1 MPVSS
6 YQVSGMM
13 SSQQQ
18 MFANYAAYAGQIS
31 PEGPPGMMGYGAPLG
46 QQAPMGPGVASD
58 FGAFNAGPRAMAG
71 MHAAMP
77 AMMGAGILAGSFLPG
92 ALGRNIG
99 RLDPFQA
106 GLSGFGRASGL
117 TSGIKAGAGMG
128 EMFGGMAENLGR
140 IGAGGIGNIARAGMV
155 GIGGAAMAALPAFIG
170 MKAVEY
176 AGGQMVEGA
185 QFTNQVQRTL
195 GQNFR
200 FNNPLSQTGSG
211 FSREQGAEI
220 AGTIRQM
227 GNREIMSSPQEMLR
241 IMEQGIQGGLFR
253 PVQDA
258 KAFQAKFKEMVGA
271 LKEVAKTF
279 NTTLEGAMPFLQEGR
294 RMGFWTPSDVM
305 RMAASTRATA
315 ATTGMTVAQVQQMQ
329 EQGAGMAR
337 SVGAQG
343 GAGALGMQRTMDVV
357 GGGLRSGV
365 ISEQRMAELTG
376 GLQGSEA
383 VAALSGTLQAGT
395 TRFASS
401 RTARWL
407 LAATANKSMTGLDE
421 GKLGMLAS
429 GRLNIGQIRGMAEKG
444 VQGRGAEFVMGE
456 EEMRGDLLK
465 RGPEAQAGLIAGI
478 AGGRLHGDSAMDKL
492 VTRRLIQR
500 YFGGDARQADTM
512 AELARNMPQIMRENS
527 RRAEASADMQAR
539 QHSEMMEHSYE
550 GLKRKVTD
558 WTRKFVEEPLQQAG
572 ASFSQ
577 GIGDMWERAT
587 DAMWGRAPRGLRSM
601 GIDQSMAKAMSS
613 AALGNTGAMHRTFA
627 TSGEIQKTFGAGG
640 MTTDM
645 REKAVETMK
654 VQAGELARTM
664 KPETVGGLNKTLSG
678 VAALGGLGPAIAGAV
693 LGPGA
698 DSFTAGLGLGAD
710 SFTAGLGAG
719 GAFFGGR
726 STATGVQN
734 KLLDVFK
741 GPEGN
746 DFKEALTYFS
756 NGNIPKSE
764 GGIPGDTA
772 IGVAKL
778 AEMERKANERKD
790 FKSAALYKEMQD
802 PKHHKHLAE
811 MGDTQRQLNTADS
824 IETIRKRSDRALNS
838 IGRPNV
844 QGVMAQID
852 TISAKGGKTGLGLGK
867 IIKGLLTEVGADGKF
882 DSVEKYQ
889 DALKKLTQTA
899 EGADPQQLMDLIA
912 KTSGMS
918 GMSAITEALSG
929 AADVQGLSEAYAG
942 KGKGAGKQ
950 ADALSKISGKMGFGD
965 FMSKGDVTSLQAH
978 PHNAKQKAAQEKTEA
993 DLLSK
998 LKLMDPEQQQFFKEM
1013 IKDVKGGDKTALFG
1027 LAEKATAISA
1037 ARSHSDPAMDSLAK
1051 FKKDMGKDIIGKLG
1065 SSEGMHA
1072 ELQQHTVLLRELVGL
1087 GHGTDNTSTGNPQSK
1102 EFVGPPQPA
1111 GG

>member
-1 MPVSS
+1 
-6 YQVSGMM
+6 
-13 SSQQQ
+13 

-31 PEGPPGMMGYGAPLG
+31 PEGPPGMSGYGAPLG
-46 QQAPMGPGVASD
+46 QQAPMGPGVSSD
-58 FGAFNAGPRAMAG
+58 FGAFSAGPRAMAG

-140 IGAGGIGNIARAGMV
+140 IGAGGLGNIARAGMV

-176 AGGQMVEGA
+176 GGGQMVEGA
-185 QFTNQVQRTL
+185 QFTNQVQRSL

-200 FNNPLSQTGSG
+200 FSNPLSQTGSG

-227 GNREIMSSPQEMLR
+227 GNKEIMSSPQEMLR
-241 IMEQGIQGGLFR
+241 IMEQGVQGGLFR

-357 GGGLRSGV
+357 GGGVRSGV

-383 VAALSGTLQAGT
+383 IASLSGTLQAGT
-395 TRFASS
+395 TRFAAS

-429 GRLNIGQIRGMAEKG
+429 GRIGIGQIRGMAEKG

-465 RGPEAQAGLIAGI
+465 RGPEAQAGFVAGI
-478 AGGRLHGDSAMDKL
+478 AGNRLHGDSAMDKL

-500 YFGGDARQADTM
+500 YFGGDARQADAM

-527 RRAEASADMQAR
+527 RRTEASADMQAR
-539 QHSEMMEHSYE
+539 QHSEMMDHSYE

-558 WTRKFVEEPLQQAG
+558 WTKKFVEEPLQQAG

-627 TSGEIQKTFGAGG
+627 TSGEMRKAFGPGG
-640 MTTDM
+640 VTEGG

-654 VQAGELARTM
+654 EQANELAKSM
-664 KPETVGGLNKTLSG
+664 SPEAASGKNEALTGVSTL
-678 VAALGGLGPAIAGAV
+678 GA
-693 LGPGA
+693 PGA
-698 DSFTAGLGLGAD
+698 AFFG
-710 SFTAGLGAG
+710 AGLGASG
-719 GAFFGGR
+719 VVL
-726 STATGVQN
+726 SGVQN

-741 GPEGN
+741 GPEGS

-756 NGNIPKSE
+756 NGAIPKSE
-764 GGIPGDTA
+764 GGNPGDTA

-790 FKSAALYKEMQD
+790 FKSAALYREMQK
-802 PKHHKHLAE
+802 PEHHKHLAK

-824 IETIRKRSDRALNS
+824 IETIRKRSDRALES

-852 TISAKGGKTGLGLGK
+852 TISAKGGKEGLGLGK
-867 IIKGLLTEVGADGKF
+867 IIKGLLTEVGVDGKL
-882 DSVEKYQ
+882 DSIEKYQ

-929 AADVQGLSEAYAG
+929 AADVQGLKEAYTG
-942 KGKGAGKQ
+942 KGKGAGGQ
-950 ADALSKISGKMGFGD
+950 AAALSKISGKLGFGD
-965 FMSKGDVTSLQAH
+965 FMSKEQLTSLQGH
-978 PHNAKQKAAQEKTEA
+978 PHNEKQKAAQEKTEA

-1037 ARSHSDPAMDSLAK
+1037 ARSHSDPAMDSLAR
-1051 FKKDMGKDIIGKLG
+1051 FKKDVGKDIIGKLG

-1072 ELQQHTVLLRELVGL
+1072 ELTIHTGLLRQLVTASGNKPYVGAPSHDVEGDDKTL
-1087 GHGTDNTSTGNPQSK
+1087 TSH
-1102 EFVGPPQPA
+1102 V
-1111 GG
+1111 

>member
-1 MPVSS
+1 MPLSS
-6 YQVSGMM
+6 YQVSSMM
-13 SSQQQ
+13 SGQQQ

-46 QQAPMGPGVASD
+46 QQAPVGPPPTFDRGPFES
-58 FGAFNAGPRAMAG
+58 GPRIMAG

-77 AMMGAGILAGSFLPG
+77 AMMGAGVLAGSFIPG
-92 ALGRNIG
+92 VGRHIG
-99 RLDPFQA
+99 MLDPMQA
-106 GLSGFGRASGL
+106 ALSGFGRASGM
-117 TSGIKAGAGMG
+117 TGGIKAGAGLG

-140 IGAGGIGNIARAGMV
+140 IGAGGMGNIARAGMMGV
-155 GIGGAAMAALPAFIG
+155 GGAALAFLPPFIG
-170 MKAVEY
+170 MKAAEY
-176 AGGQMVEGA
+176 MGGQMVEGA
-185 QFTNQVQRTL
+185 QFTSQVQRTL

-200 FNNPLSQTGSG
+200 FNNPLSQTGYG

-220 AGTIRQM
+220 AGTVRQM

-258 KAFQAKFKEMVGA
+258 KAFQTKFKDMVGA
-271 LKEVAKTF
+271 LKEIAKTF

-343 GAGALGMQRTMDVV
+343 AMGALGMQRTMDVV

-444 VQGRGAEFVMGE
+444 VQGRGADFLMGE

-465 RGPEAQAGLIAGI
+465 RGPEAQAGFIAGI
-478 AGGRLHGDSAMDKL
+478 AGNRLHGESGMDKL

-500 YFGGDARQADTM
+500 YFGGDARQADAM

-527 RRAEASADMQAR
+527 RRVEAMADQQAR
-539 QHSEMMEHSYE
+539 SHGDMMEHSYE
-550 GLKRKVTD
+550 GLKRKVSS
-558 WTRKFVEEPLQQAG
+558 WTKQFIEDPLQQAG

-587 DAMWGRAPRGLRSM
+587 DAIWGRAPRGLRSG
-601 GIDQSMAKAMSS
+601 GIDRTMARAMSS
-613 AALGNTGAMHRTFA
+613 SALGDTGAMHRAFA
-627 TSGEIQKTFGAGG
+627 TSGEMQKAFGAGG
-640 MTTDM
+640 VS
-645 REKAVETMK
+645 REMAVKTMEQQ
-654 VQAGELARTM
+654 VGELAKSMR
-664 KPETVGGLNKTLSG
+664 PEAAGGQNEALSRMATLGAPGAVYFGAGVTANEATLS
-678 VAALGGLGPAIAGAV
+678 
-693 LGPGA
+693 
-698 DSFTAGLGLGAD
+698 
-710 SFTAGLGAG
+710 
-719 GAFFGGR
+719 
-726 STATGVQN
+726 GVQN

-741 GPEGN
+741 GPEGS

-756 NGNIPKSE
+756 NGSIPKSE
-764 GGIPGDTA
+764 GGNPGDTA

-790 FKSAALYKEMQD
+790 FKSAALYKEMQK
-802 PKHHKHLAE
+802 PEHHKHLAK

-824 IETIRKRSDRALNS
+824 IQVIRERSSRALDS

-852 TISAKGGKTGLGLGK
+852 TISAKGGKEGIGLGK
-867 IIKGLLTEVGADGKF
+867 IIKGLLTGAGGEHK
-882 DSVEKYQ
+882 SIEAYQ
-889 DALKKLTQTA
+889 DALKKLTQAA
-899 EGADPQQLMDLIA
+899 EGADPTQLMDLIA

-918 GMSAITEALSG
+918 GMSSITEALSG
-929 AADVQGLSEAYAG
+929 AADVQGLKEAYTG
-942 KGKGAGKQ
+942 RGKGAGGQ
-950 ADALSKISGKMGFGD
+950 AAALSKISGKLGFGD
-965 FMSKGDVTSLQAH
+965 FMSKEQLIALQGH
-978 PHNAKQKAAQEKTEA
+978 PHDAKRRASQEKVEA

-1013 IKDVKGGDKTALFG
+1013 IKDVKGGDKMALFG
-1027 LAEKATAISA
+1027 LAEKATAMAA
-1037 ARSHSDPAMDSLAK
+1037 ARTHSDPSMDALAR
-1051 FKKDMGKDIIGKLG
+1051 FKQEKSKDIIGKLG
-1065 SSEGMHA
+1065 STEGMHS
-1072 ELQQHTVLLRELVGL
+1072 ELMNHTGLLRELVRKAG
-1087 GHGTDNTSTGNPQSK
+1087 GKDPTKTDNPQSH
-1102 EFVGPPQPA
+1102 EDDTRQMSVQ
-1111 GG
+1111 